1 MGIRS
6 MLAGQRDRWVRKYRK
21 PPPAPLPPV
30 VLESRGNCPICERPA
45 TFTSRNSWLR
55 DFFTCEHCQSIPRER
70 ALMAVMQRTYPN
82 WRQLKVHESSPI
94 QRGVSLKLSRE
105 CRDYISTQYF
115 PHQAPGAL
123 VDGVRCENLEAL
135 TFSDGSIDLHVTQ
148 DVLEHIPRP
157 DKAFAEIARTLKPG
171 GAHIFTVPIVNRSTE
186 SAMRIS
192 IDERGEVTHLA
203 PPEYH
208 GNPVDDKGS
217 LVTVDW
223 GFDIVDRISAV
234 CGLKTEIHQLDDL
247 SMGIRAELIEVLV
260 TRKP

>member
-1 MGIRS
+1 VGIRNL
-6 MLAGQRDRWVRKYRK
+6 LAVQRDRWVRKYRK

-30 VLESRGNCPICERPA
+30 VLESRGYCPICERPS
-45 TFTSRNSWLR
+45 TFTSRHSWLR
-55 DFFTCEHCQSIPRER
+55 DHFTCEHCHSIPRER
-70 ALMAVMQRTYPN
+70 ALMAVLQRSYPN
-82 WRQLKVHESSPI
+82 WRELKIHESSPG
-94 QRGVSLKLSRE
+94 QRGTSPKLSRE
-105 CRDYISTQYF
+105 CLHYVSSQYF
-115 PHQAPGAL
+115 PNRATGTL
-123 VDGVRCENLEAL
+123 VNGVRCENLEAL
-135 TFSDGSIDLHVTQ
+135 TFADASIDLHVTQ
-148 DVLEHIPRP
+148 DVLEHVPRP

-186 SAMRIS
+186 SKMRIA
-192 IDERGEVTHLA
+192 IDESGEITHLA

-223 GFDIVDRISAV
+223 GFDIVDRISAA

-247 SMGIRAELIEVLV
+247 SMGIRADLIEVLV